1 MASLV
6 LREPGRRVLMPDGG
20 PEPRGTR
27 LAVWGDPIGH
37 SRSPQLHGAAY
48 RMRSEAWTFE
58 RRLVDAQGLTSALA
72 GLDRSWRG
80 LALTMPLKEGA
91 FAASLSRDRHA
102 ELTGAAN
109 TLLLT
114 DAGPIGYNTDVGG
127 IVAALRESGLGGAE
141 HVRIL
146 GSGATAAS
154 ALVAA
159 GELGAASVQIVARR
173 AERAEAMVSL
183 GERAGVRVRPSTFAT
198 TTGAADLTIATL
210 PGGAELPPEHLVR
223 LAGTGGP
230 LFDVAYDP
238 WPSSL
243 ARRWEGPAHS
253 GLGMLLHQA
262 LLQVRVFVAGDRD
275 TALPDEDAVLAAMR
289 GALAG
294 GH

>member
-1 MASLV
+1 MAGG
-6 LREPGRRVLMPDGG
+6 GRG
-20 PEPRGTR
+20 PRGAR

-48 RMRSEAWTFE
+48 RALGLDWSFE
-58 RRLVDAQGLTSALA
+58 RRLVDAPGLADALA
-72 GLDRSWRG
+72 GLDGSWRG

-91 FAASLSRDRHA
+91 CAAAVSRDRHA

-114 DAGPIGYNTDVGG
+114 DEGALGFNTDVGG
-127 IVAALRESGLGGAE
+127 IVAALRELGLDGAE
-141 HVRIL
+141 SIRIL

-159 GELGAASVQIVARR
+159 GELGARTVQVVARR
-173 AERAEAMVSL
+173 TERAEAFVGL

-210 PGGAELPPEHLVR
+210 PGGAELPAEQLVR

-238 WPSSL
+238 WPSAL
-243 ARRWEGPAHS
+243 ARRWEGDVRS

-262 LLQVRVFVAGDRD
+262 RLQVRIFASGDRD
-275 TALPDEDAVLAAMR
+275 RRLPDEDAVLAAMR
-289 GALAG
+289 SALAG
-294 GH
+294 AH